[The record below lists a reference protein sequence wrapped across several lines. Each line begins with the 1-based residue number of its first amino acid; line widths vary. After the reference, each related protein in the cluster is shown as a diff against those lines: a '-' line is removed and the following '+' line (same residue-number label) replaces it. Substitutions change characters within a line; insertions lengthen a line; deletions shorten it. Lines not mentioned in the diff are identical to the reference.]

1 METVYSGLLYIDR
14 NSVLVIYKINLT
26 EALSPNL
33 TFAIYTANIIIMEG
47 LFKAP
52 TMPNKG

>member
-1 METVYSGLLYIDR
+1 MEVRDGILAVLVSTPLRLYKSGLLSIDR

-33 TFAIYTANIIIMEG
+33 TFAI
-47 LFKAP
+47 
-52 TMPNKG
+52 